1 MGKKRTHA
9 ETTDGFT
16 KPPPDKNRTDVKG
29 DKKDKRKNGEH
40 KARSALVGGC
50 DTRC

>member
-9 ETTDGFT
+9 ETKDGLA
-16 KPPPDKNRTDVKG
+16 KPSPDTNRTSVRS

-40 KARSALVGGC
+40 KARSALVSAPV
-50 DTRC
+50 R